1 MSIIN
6 TFDGEGAEI
15 IKRKIM
21 CIRLTISLK
30 QF

>member
-15 IKRKIM
+15 IKAENNSIIGEQVRQ
-21 CIRLTISLK
+21 LY
-30 QF
+30 